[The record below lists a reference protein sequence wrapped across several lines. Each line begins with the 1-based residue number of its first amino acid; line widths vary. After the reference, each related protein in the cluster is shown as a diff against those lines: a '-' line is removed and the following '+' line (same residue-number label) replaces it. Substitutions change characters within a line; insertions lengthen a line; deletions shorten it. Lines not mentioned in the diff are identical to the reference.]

1 LCASKISQCCCVCFA
16 RLSLYQ
22 SLNKQMLC
30 FKVSY
35 VLIHFK
41 PSLCF
46 HNWIPYSSVFEISL
60 YFFSRTLLKT
70 IGFETLQLLAICI
83 STFVENSYFYTLF
96 IHNTYTSWGSQS
108 WLTWL
113 DIIRRTMWKTLSSSA
128 ASLFFIEFKQI
139 MEPFVI

>member
-1 LCASKISQCCCVCFA
+1 LALKKFII
-16 RLSLYQ
+16 
-22 SLNKQMLC
+22 
-30 FKVSY
+30 SY

-41 PSLCF
+41 LFLCF
-46 HNWIPYSSVFEISL
+46 HNWITYSSVFEISL

-83 STFVENSYFYTLF
+83 STFVENWYFYTLF

-128 ASLFFIEFKQI
+128 ASLFFSLNSNRSWNLSSFKANYSTLAKTQKRQ
-139 MEPFVI
+139 E